1 MTTPLKT
8 GEDFVPLVKSI
19 EIPTVDPNYLKT
31 LGLISKSITQSKF
44 ISDYINASNSI
55 SDKISKSILGSDY
68 LKVSG
73 LVSKSITQ
81 SSFISDYLK
90 TSNLVFDKISNSL
103 LESDYLKVSG
113 LISKSIAQSKFISDY
128 TNASGLISKS
138 IAQYIKASNSIS
150 DKINKSTL
158 ESIQNFLDD
167 SKIDSVLKIT
177 SAFRAFQYLDQD
189 TLTNYTVKPAT
200 QALYDRFKE
209 AGGLDVWVSLTPD
222 EAFDKINVFDDSIS
236 FDQVEISKQEL
247 NSLASIELNND
258 LLDPESV
265 PFWHKYHPNS
275 IALLTTFLNLG
286 VSSVLTFLLFLLNPY
301 FTKWVESTTAT
312 EKQSKLQIST
322 EIQQMSP
329 EIKAQYLGYKVVFS
343 TNMNVY
349 QTPKKLSQK
358 VAYLPIGAVVKIEK
372 EIKDWSLVEFDDS
385 ESDIKITGWV
395 LTRYL
400 RKIR

>member
-19 EIPTVDPNYLKT
+19 EIPTVDPNYLK
-31 LGLISKSITQSKF
+31 
-44 ISDYINASNSI
+44 
-55 SDKISKSILGSDY
+55 
-68 LKVSG
+68 VSG
-73 LVSKSITQ
+73 LISKSITQ

-90 TSNLVFDKISNSL
+90 TSNLVFDKI
-103 LESDYLKVSG
+103 
-113 LISKSIAQSKFISDY
+113 
-128 TNASGLISKS
+128 
-138 IAQYIKASNSIS
+138 
-150 DKINKSTL
+150 NKSTL
-158 ESIQNFLDD
+158 ESIQKFLDD
-167 SKIDSVLKIT
+167 SKIDPVLKIT

-247 NSLASIELNND
+247 NSLASIKVND
-258 LLDPESV
+258 GVFDKRNTPLL
-265 PFWHKYHPNS
+265 HKIHPNS
-275 IALLTTFLNLG
+275 LAVYLAIIVLLLTPAYQKLWDNLW
-286 VSSVLTFLLFLLNPY
+286 P
-301 FTKWVESTTAT
+301 T
-312 EKQSKLQIST
+312 EKESKAAISHQIMQLT
-322 EIQQMSP
+322 PAEKAMYIQ
-329 EIKAQYLGYKVVFS
+329 KKVVFS
-343 TNMNVY
+343 NKMYVY
-349 QTPKKLSQK
+349 ETPKQLSKK
-358 VAYLPIGAVVKIEK
+358 VTHLPIGAIVQIEK